1 MKTVMIIPTT
11 NIAMQDLAEA
21 FDRNRKSLGRLQVR
35 DGIEERQR
43 RELALLIDRFS
54 LPSPIRPHD
63 MFDLNRASNLGIN
76 NTILTYL
83 VILLQFKG
91 SPV

>member
-1 MKTVMIIPTT
+1 M
-11 NIAMQDLAEA
+11 EA
-21 FDRNRKSLGRLQVR
+21 FDRNRRVLGRLQVR

-43 RELALLIDRFS
+43 RELDLLIDRFS
-54 LPSPIRPHD
+54 NPCPIRPLD
-63 MFDLNRASNLGIN
+63 MFDLNYSSFLGLN